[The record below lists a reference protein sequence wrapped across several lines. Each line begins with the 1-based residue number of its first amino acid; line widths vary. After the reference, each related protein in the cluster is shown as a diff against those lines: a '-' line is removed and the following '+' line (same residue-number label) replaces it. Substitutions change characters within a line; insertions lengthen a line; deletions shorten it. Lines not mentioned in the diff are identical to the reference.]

1 MTEPT
6 RSPLR
11 AHDRATAGA
20 GTEPT
25 TPGSRAARTQPPLGA
40 RDRARAEV
48 MSELL
53 AAARA
58 RLESEGSAALSLRA
72 VARDLGMASSAVYR
86 YVPSRDA
93 LLTLL
98 IIEAYD
104 AVGEVA
110 EKAAA
115 DADADPAQTW
125 LQVARAVRR
134 WALDQPYSFELIYGT
149 PVRGYRAPDDTV
161 RPAVRL
167 WGVIISLLM
176 TAARDGILDPAGPDF
191 DPTGRMAPEALATAG
206 FTDPTTVPDEVAR
219 IAVRSGTL
227 FTSLVGAISVEL
239 FGHLHRVAGD
249 YARFFDVTI
258 ATAAAGVGLRITLD

>member
-1 MTEPT
+1 MLAHRRRGKQEQCSQIRAGRGTLASVTEPPT
-6 RSPLR
+6 APLR
-11 AHDRATAGA
+11 
-20 GTEPT
+20 
-25 TPGSRAARTQPPLGA
+25 A

-48 MSELL
+48 MAELL

-104 AVGEVA
+104 AVGAVA
-110 EKAAA
+110 EQAAA
-115 DADADPAQTW
+115 EAGGTDPAQTW
-125 LQVARAVRR
+125 LKVARAVRR
-134 WALDQPYSFELIYGT
+134 WALAQPYSFELIYGT

-161 RPAVRL
+161 RAAVRL
-167 WGVIISLLM
+167 WGVIIGLLLQ
-176 TAARDGILDPAGPDF
+176 AFHDGALRPTGPDF
-191 DPTGRMAPEALATAG
+191 DPAGRIAPEAFALAG
-206 FTDPTTVPDEVAR
+206 FTDPAAVPDEVAR
-219 IAVRSGTL
+219 TATRSATL

-239 FGHLHRVAGD
+239 FGHLNHVAGD
-249 YARFFDVTI
+249 HARFFDVTI
-258 ATAAAGVGLRITLD
+258 ATAAAGVGLHIALD

>member
-1 MTEPT
+1 M
-6 RSPLR
+6 
-11 AHDRATAGA
+11 
-20 GTEPT
+20 TEPT
-25 TPGSRAARTQPPLGA
+25 TPLRA

-110 EKAAA
+110 EKVAA
-115 DADADPAQTW
+115 DAHGADPAQTW
-125 LQVARAVRR
+125 LEVARAVRR

-161 RPAVRL
+161 RSAVRL
-167 WGVIISLLM
+167 WGVIIGLLM
-176 TAARDGILDPAGPDF
+176 AAARDGVLDPAGPDF
-191 DPTGRMAPEALATAG
+191 DPAGRMAPEALAVAG
-206 FTDPTTVPDEVAR
+206 FTDPTTVPDDVAR
-219 IAVRSGTL
+219 IAIRSGTL

-239 FGHLHRVAGD
+239 FGHLHHVAGD

-258 ATAAAGVGLRITLD
+258 ATSAAGVGLRISLD

>member
-6 RSPLR
+6 TAPLR
-11 AHDRATAGA
+11 
-20 GTEPT
+20 
-25 TPGSRAARTQPPLGA
+25 A
-40 RDRARAEV
+40 RDRARAAL
-48 MSELL
+48 MAELL

-104 AVGEVA
+104 AVGQVA
-110 EKAAA
+110 EDAAA
-115 DADADPAQTW
+115 GARGAGPAQTW
-125 LQVARAVRR
+125 LEVARAVRR

-161 RPAVRL
+161 RAALRL
-167 WGVIISLLM
+167 WSVIVELTM
-176 TAARDGILDPAGPDF
+176 TAFADGVLDPAGPSF
-191 DPTGRMAPEALATAG
+191 DPSGRMAPEAYAYAG
-206 FTDPTTVPDEVAR
+206 LTDPAPDVAR
-219 IAVRSGTL
+219 AAARTATL

-239 FGHLHRVAGD
+239 FGHLHRVAD
-249 YARFFDVTI
+249 DPALLFDVTI
-258 ATAAAGVGLRITLD
+258 ATSAAGVGLRISLD

>member
-1 MTEPT
+1 
-6 RSPLR
+6 
-11 AHDRATAGA
+11 
-20 GTEPT
+20 
-25 TPGSRAARTQPPLGA
+25 
-40 RDRARAEV
+40 

-115 DADADPAQTW
+115 EP
-125 LQVARAVRR
+125 
-134 WALDQPYSFELIYGT
+134 
-149 PVRGYRAPDDTV
+149 RAPTP
-161 RPAVRL
+161 RRPGWTSRAPCGGGPSTSRTRSSSSTAPRSAATAPRTTPCAPAVRL
-167 WGVIISLLM
+167 WGVIIGLLM
-176 TAARDGILDPAGPDF
+176 AAAGDGILDPAGPDF
-191 DPTGRMAPEALATAG
+191 DPAGRMAPEALATAG

-219 IAVRSGTL
+219 IAVRSATL

-239 FGHLHRVAGD
+239 FGHLHHVAGD

>member
-1 MTEPT
+1 MLAQLGDAKQEQCSQFVDGGGTLA
-6 RSPLR
+6 SV
-11 AHDRATAGA
+11 
-20 GTEPT
+20 TEPT
-25 TPGSRAARTQPPLGA
+25 TPLRA

-110 EKAAA
+110 EKAAGSGG
-115 DADADPAQTW
+115 DPAQTW
-125 LQVARAVRR
+125 LEVARAVRR

-161 RPAVRL
+161 RSAVRL
-167 WGVIISLLM
+167 WGVIIGLLM
-176 TAARDGILDPAGPDF
+176 AAHAHGTLDPAGPDF
-191 DPTGRMAPEALATAG
+191 DPAGRMAPEALATAG
-206 FTDPTTVPDEVAR
+206 FTDPTTVPPEVAR
-219 IAVRSGTL
+219 IAIRSATL
-227 FTSLVGAISVEL
+227 FTSLVGGISVEL
-239 FGHLHRVAGD
+239 FGHLHHVAAD
-249 YARFFDVTI
+249 FARFFDVTI
-258 ATAAAGVGLRITLD
+258 ATSAAGVGLRISLD

>member
-6 RSPLR
+6 R
-11 AHDRATAGA
+11 
-20 GTEPT
+20 
-25 TPGSRAARTQPPLGA
+25 PPLGAHDPAGPEVVPDPVPLRA

-58 RLESEGSAALSLRA
+58 RLEAEGSAALSLRA

-98 IIEAYD
+98 IVEAYD
-104 AVGEVA
+104 AVGQVA
-110 EKAAA
+110 EQAVA
-115 DADADPAQTW
+115 DARGADPAHTW
-125 LQVARAVRR
+125 LEVARAVRR

-167 WGVIISLLM
+167 WGVIIGLLM
-176 TAARDGILDPAGPDF
+176 QAFRDGALRPTGPDF
-191 DPTGRMAPEALATAG
+191 DPAGRMAAEAFATAG

-219 IAVRSGTL
+219 TAIRSATL
-227 FTSLVGAISVEL
+227 FTSLIGSISAEL
-239 FGHLHRVAGD
+239 FGHLHHVAGD
-249 YARFFDVTI
+249 DERFFDVTI
-258 ATAAAGVGLRITLD
+258 ATAAAGVGLHVTLD

>member
-1 MTEPT
+1 MTEPAT
-6 RSPLR
+6 APLR
-11 AHDRATAGA
+11 AR
-20 GTEPT
+20 E
-25 TPGSRAARTQPPLGA
+25 
-40 RDRARAEV
+40 RARAEL

-58 RLESEGSAALSLRA
+58 RLEAEGSAALSLRA

-104 AVGEVA
+104 AVGQVA
-110 EKAAA
+110 EQAAA
-115 DADADPAQTW
+115 DAREIGPAQAW
-125 LQVARAVRR
+125 LAVARAVRR

-161 RPAVRL
+161 QSALRL
-167 WGVIISLLM
+167 WQVIIGLLM
-176 TAARDGILDPAGPDF
+176 EAGGDGILDPAGPDF
-191 DPTGRMAPEALATAG
+191 DPAGRMAPEAYASAG
-206 FTDPTTVPDEVAR
+206 FTDPSTVPDDVAR
-219 IAVRSGTL
+219 TAIRSATL

-239 FGHLHRVAGD
+239 FGHLHRVAED

-258 ATAAAGVGLRITLD
+258 ATAAAGVGLRISLD

>member
-1 MTEPT
+1 MTEPAT
-6 RSPLR
+6 APLR
-11 AHDRATAGA
+11 AR
-20 GTEPT
+20 E
-25 TPGSRAARTQPPLGA
+25 
-40 RDRARAEV
+40 RARAEL
-48 MSELL
+48 MTELL

-104 AVGEVA
+104 AVGQVA
-110 EKAAA
+110 ERAAA
-115 DADADPAQTW
+115 DAHERGPAQAW
-125 LQVARAVRR
+125 LEVARAVRR

-161 RPAVRL
+161 RSAVRVWAVL
-167 WGVIISLLM
+167 VGLLLEAYGDGV
-176 TAARDGILDPAGPDF
+176 LDPAGPPF
-191 DPTGRMAPEALATAG
+191 DPVGRMTPEVYAFAG
-206 FTDPTTVPDEVAR
+206 FPDPAAVPVEVAR
-219 IAVRSGTL
+219 VATRSATL

-239 FGHLHRVAGD
+239 FGHLHRVAAD
-249 YARFFDVTI
+249 PALLFDVTI
-258 ATAAAGVGLRITLD
+258 ATAAAGVGLRISLD

>member
-1 MTEPT
+1 MTEQTTP
-6 RSPLR
+6 PQR
-11 AHDRATAGA
+11 ADDRATAG
-20 GTEPT
+20 PT
-25 TPGSRAARTQPPLGA
+25 RSLLGA

-86 YVPSRDA
+86 HVPSRDA

-115 DADADPAQTW
+115 GSDADPAQTW
-125 LQVARAVRR
+125 LEVARAVRR
-134 WALDQPYSFELIYGT
+134 WALDQPHSFELIYGT

-161 RPAVRL
+161 RPAVRV
-167 WGVIISLLM
+167 WEVIIGLLLA
-176 TAARDGILDPAGPDF
+176 AARDGILDPAGPDF

-206 FTDPTTVPDEVAR
+206 FTDPTTVPDDVAR

-249 YARFFDVTI
+249 YERFFDVTV

>member
-1 MTEPT
+1 MLAQLVGRKQEQCSQFCDGGGT
-6 RSPLR
+6 L
-11 AHDRATAGA
+11 AFV
-20 GTEPT
+20 TEPT
-25 TPGSRAARTQPPLGA
+25 TPLRA

-58 RLESEGSAALSLRA
+58 RLESDGSAALSLRA

-110 EKAAA
+110 EKVVARSDGA
-115 DADADPAQTW
+115 DAAQTW
-125 LQVARAVRR
+125 LDVARAVRR

-161 RPAVRL
+161 RSAVRV
-167 WGVIISLLM
+167 WGVIIGLLM
-176 TAARDGILDPAGPDF
+176 AAHAHGTLDPAGPDF
-191 DPTGRMAPEALATAG
+191 DPAGRMAPEALATAG
-206 FTDPTTVPDEVAR
+206 YTDPTTVPPEVAR
-219 IAVRSGTL
+219 IAIRSATL
-227 FTSLVGAISVEL
+227 FTSLIGAISVEL
-239 FGHLHRVAGD
+239 FGHLHHVAAD
-249 YARFFDVTI
+249 YERFFDVTI
-258 ATAAAGVGLRITLD
+258 ATSAAGVGLRITLD